1 MYILFLLFVII
12 SVAYTTPVVLVLGS
26 HIPEILQDR
35 METAIKYIG
44 DKEVI
49 WYLSGGINNQLE
61 ESEGS
66 MMSQYINSQYV
77 VTDTAKNTAENFAYF
92 RKWLDNHE
100 VDGVIIVTSKWHYN
114 RAKKIIEGIIPSVD
128 FIWIL
133 GNASCKYCKSDE
145 FIHMKNVPNDIQKAL
160 DIYKN

>member
-1 MYILFLLFVII
+1 MILFLLFIII

-61 ESEGS
+61 ESEGT
-66 MMSQYINSQYV
+66 M
-77 VTDTAKNTAENFAYF
+77 
-92 RKWLDNHE
+92 
-100 VDGVIIVTSKWHYN
+100 
-114 RAKKIIEGIIPSVD
+114 
-128 FIWIL
+128 
-133 GNASCKYCKSDE
+133 
-145 FIHMKNVPNDIQKAL
+145 
-160 DIYKN
+160 

>member
-1 MYILFLLFVII
+1 
-12 SVAYTTPVVLVLGS
+12 
-26 HIPEILQDR
+26 
-35 METAIKYIG
+35 
-44 DKEVI
+44 
-49 WYLSGGINNQLE
+49 NNQLE
-61 ESEGS
+61 ESEGT